1 VNKTGLDGYYEYT
14 LEFLPSMPAAS
25 DVGGAPTI
33 FTALREQLALKL
45 VSEEQDLPV
54 FVVDH
59 IERPTE
65 D

>member
-1 VNKTGLDGYYEYT
+1 
-14 LEFLPSMPAAS
+14 MPAAS

-33 FTALREQLALKL
+33 VTALREQLALKL
-45 VSEEQDLPV
+45 VSAEQDLPV

-65 D
+65 N